1 MKFWLTNRKNDL
13 ETRIQEIAMY
23 RIMLSIQ
30 LIVEL
35 SQNKFMRIIPMT
47 NIESSFFIQFY
58 RKKNW

>member
-1 MKFWLTNRKNDL
+1 MKCWLINRKNDL

-47 NIESSFFIQFY
+47 NIESSFFIKFCQ
-58 RKKNW
+58 KKN

>member
-58 RKKNW
+58 RKKN

>member
-1 MKFWLTNRKNDL
+1 MKCWLINRKNDL

-58 RKKNW
+58 RKKN